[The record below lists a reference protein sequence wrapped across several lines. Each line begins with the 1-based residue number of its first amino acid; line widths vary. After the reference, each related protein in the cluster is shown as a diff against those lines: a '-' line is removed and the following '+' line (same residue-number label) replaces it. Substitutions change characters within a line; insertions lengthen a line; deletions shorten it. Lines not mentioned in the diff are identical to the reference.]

1 MARKNI
7 LSDVILKGIRTK
19 QQVRA
24 LRSTAREEIR
34 AIKKAGGKFE
44 DIASLEQMIKSN
56 DWIMS
61 HTTQKDI
68 SPQKHIRRAI
78 REMATIDINEN
89 VVFNYADYMQAKENI
104 RNFNL
109 GSQAFNALHRAEIA
123 SGERRK
129 HPIKRWSIGAKDTQE
144 TANEWLQGVLTKYSS
159 REQFFAEER
168 TMYIT
173 NLMKSVEDSVKGLPL
188 QLQNETKAFIND
200 MLNKYMPTHNAKHFD
215 IEFMY
220 EPKKVIETYD
230 DLAVWL
236 GFTEEWNEFKNSHN
250 L

>member
-7 LSDVILKGIRTK
+7 LSDVVLKGIRTK
-19 QQVRA
+19 QQVRS

-34 AIKKAGGKFE
+34 AIKKAGGKFD
-44 DIASLEQMIKSN
+44 DIAMLEQMVKSN
-56 DWIMS
+56 EWIMS
-61 HTTQKDI
+61 HKTQKDI
-68 SPQKHIRRAI
+68 RRAV

-89 VVFNYADYMQAKENI
+89 VAFKYSDYMQAQENI

-109 GSQAFNALHRAEIA
+109 GSQAYNAMHRAEIE
-123 SGERRK
+123 SGEMK
-129 HPIKRWSIGAKDTQE
+129 KDPIKRWGITPKMTQAK
-144 TANEWLQGVLTKYSS
+144 ANEWLEGVLTKYSS
-159 REQFFAEER
+159 RATYFEEER
-168 TMYIT
+168 KMYIE

-188 QLQNETKAFIND
+188 KLQDEAKAFIQD
-200 MLNKYMPTHNAKHFD
+200 MLNQHMPTHGAHHFD

-230 DLAVWL
+230 DMAMWL
-236 GFTEEWNEFKNSHN
+236 GFTDEWDAFKDKHN

>member
-34 AIKKAGGKFE
+34 AIKKAGGKF
-44 DIASLEQMIKSN
+44 DDVALLEQLVKNN

-61 HTTQKDI
+61 HKTQKDI
-68 SPQKHIRRAI
+68 RQAV

-89 VVFNYADYMQAKENI
+89 VVFNYADYMKAKENI

-129 HPIKRWSIGAKDTQE
+129 DPIKRWSIGAKDTQE

-188 QLQNETKAFIND
+188 KLQNETKAFIND
-200 MLNKYMPTHNAKHFD
+200 MLNKYMPAHNAKHFD